1 MDALAKILLPASA
14 YDNARKHAGG
24 YDLAFLEREWRDML
38 SGKRSIPDNPSGSFV
53 NFVKCYVM
61 RNGEARLL
69 I

>member
-1 MDALAKILLPASA
+1 MDALDKIILPASA

-38 SGKRSIPDNPSGSFV
+38 SGKRSISNKPIGSFV
-53 NFVKCYVM
+53 NFVKSYVM